1 MQLITLLLHPGH
13 DNAHYC
19 DIHCFMQRTGRC
31 CLISGCCPAV
41 VRYLAV
47 KADKGSI
54 ASQITAMTHK
64 SLLPDTTIG
73 TGTLDLAQAAAQSG
87 PVVVQLSGKTG
98 ASAGNVRPVVG
109 TYCI

>member
-1 MQLITLLLHPGH
+1 ML
-13 DNAHYC
+13 
-19 DIHCFMQRTGRC
+19 
-31 CLISGCCPAV
+31 
-41 VRYLAV
+41 YLAV
-47 KADKGSI
+47 MAHKGTT

-98 ASAGNVRPVVG
+98 ASAGNVRPMLG
-109 TYCI
+109 YCCI